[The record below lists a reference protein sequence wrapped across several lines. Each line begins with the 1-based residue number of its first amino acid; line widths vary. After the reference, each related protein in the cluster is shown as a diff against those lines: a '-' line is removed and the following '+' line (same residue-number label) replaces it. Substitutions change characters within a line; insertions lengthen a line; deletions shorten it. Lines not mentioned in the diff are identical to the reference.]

1 MLRDIK
7 IRNFVNIE
15 KLEGR
20 CVKKYGYKFILDKT
34 QGLKCKT
41 EVLILSLIKTGGF
54 GVNLTIVP
62 QLC

>member
-1 MLRDIK
+1 MDRI
-7 IRNFVNIE
+7 
-15 KLEGR
+15 
-20 CVKKYGYKFILDKT
+20 FILDKT